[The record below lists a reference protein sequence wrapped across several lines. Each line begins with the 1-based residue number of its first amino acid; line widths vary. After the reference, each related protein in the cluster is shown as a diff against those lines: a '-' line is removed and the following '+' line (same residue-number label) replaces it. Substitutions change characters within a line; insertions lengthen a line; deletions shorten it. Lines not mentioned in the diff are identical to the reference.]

1 MRLRTFARPEPSDG
15 AARGLVEVA
24 RAVDAA
30 VAMAGV
36 GLPPGAIRTH
46 VEPAPPVRAVEG
58 ELVQI
63 ALNLL
68 VNAVQSSPAA
78 PQIEIAVVPQGGG
91 VVLRVGDR
99 GPGIPPGLLA
109 RVFDPFFTTKPPGV
123 GTGLGLSLSYDLAR
137 RNGGR
142 LDAANR
148 PDGGAEFT
156 LWLPAA
162 EVAEGTWVA

>member
-1 MRLRTFARPEPSDG
+1 SQARAE
-15 AARGLVEVA
+15 LVDLSRVA
-24 RAVDAA
+24 RAA

-36 GLPPGAIRTH
+36 GLPESALRCRC
-46 VEPAPPVRAVEG
+46 EPAPRVWAVEG

-68 VNAVQSSPAA
+68 VNAVQASAGVPDVEIEVAPA
-78 PQIEIAVVPQGGG
+78 EGG
-91 VVLRVGDR
+91 VALRVRDR
-99 GPGIPPGLLA
+99 GCGLAEDVLP

-137 RNGGR
+137 RNHGR
-142 LDAANR
+142 LEAANR
-148 PDGGAEFT
+148 PGGGAEFT

-162 EVAEGTWVA
+162 APA